1 MKIQKTNAMRLF
13 DAAKIEYD
21 VKTYEVDESDLSGTH
36 VADLIGLPYE
46 KVFKTI
52 VTKGDRTGYTV
63 FCLPC
68 DREIDLKLAAAAT
81 QNKRVEPIHLKDLTA
96 LTGYIRGGCSPV
108 GMKKKFQTVFDIS
121 ALEAEKIAISAGVR
135 GMQIYAKTGD
145 ILKITTA
152 VCAKITQ

>member
-46 KVFKTI
+46 QVFKTI

-68 DREIDLKLAAAAT
+68 DREIDLKFAAAAT

-108 GMKKKFQTVFDIS
+108 GIKKNSRLSLIF
-121 ALEAEKIAISAGVR
+121 R
-135 GMQIYAKTGD
+135 R
-145 ILKITTA
+145 LKR
-152 VCAKITQ
+152 KK